1 MEDNPVFI
9 LTGNGNYGNRG
20 CEAITTGTVQIIR
33 EYYKNPKFI
42 AISFFQNNEQYLK
55 QKKNELDENI
65 LHFRVKIDRN
75 KIIDRAVKV
84 FIPNIKTKIGEKIKH
99 KEMLKHLDGSAA
111 VINLAGD
118 NYSLDYG
125 NIRIFTDIDDTV
137 IKNKKPIIFWGAS
150 IGPFI
155 KNSSI
160 ENFMK
165 KHLKKITAIFA
176 RETET
181 IQYLSSI
188 GIESKVYQVADPA
201 FAMKPK
207 KPGGTNLTI
216 EKNSIGV
223 NLSPFMAR
231 FAMDG
236 NISMWGRRAK
246 KIIEKILN
254 DVPCNLY
261 LIPHVTRINNNDY
274 LFLKDI
280 YESIE
285 GPKKNIFLI
294 PPSYNAMETKW
305 IIGQLDLF
313 VGARM
318 HSTIAALSSYVP
330 NLSLSYSIK
339 SKGLNNDVF
348 GHQNYLMD
356 MGEITSDNIVKK
368 MKIMLENSKEIKGEL
383 RKKIPEMEK
392 RSKRSGKYLKD
403 ILDLSAD

>member
-9 LTGNGNYGNRG
+9 LAGNGNYENRG
-20 CEAITTGTVQIIR
+20 CEAITVGTVEIIR

-55 QKKNELDENI
+55 QKKNELDEKI
-65 LHFRVKIDRN
+65 SHFRVKIDSKN
-75 KIIDRAVKV
+75 IFNRAVSV
-84 FIPNIKTKIGEKIKH
+84 FIPSTNPKIGEKIKH
-99 KEMLKHLDGSAA
+99 KELLKYLDESTA

-118 NYSLDYG
+118 SYSLDYG
-125 NIRIFTDIDDTV
+125 SIRLFTDIDDTV

-188 GIESKVYQVADPA
+188 GIESNVYHVADPA

-207 KPGGTNLTI
+207 KPKGINFPI

-223 NLSPFMAR
+223 NLSPLMAR
-231 FAMDG
+231 FVMDG
-236 NISMWGRRAK
+236 NISMWEKRAK

-254 DVPCNLY
+254 VMPSNLY

-285 GPKKNIFLI
+285 DSKKNIFLI
-294 PPSYNAMETKW
+294 PPLYNAMEMKW

-330 NLSLSYSIK
+330 TLSLSYSIK

-348 GHQNYLMD
+348 GHQNYLLD
-356 MGEITSDNIVKK
+356 AGENTSDNIVKK
-368 MKIMLENSKEIKGEL
+368 MKIILENSKEIKGEL

>member
-9 LTGNGNYGNRG
+9 LAGNGNYENRG
-20 CEAITTGTVQIIR
+20 CEAITIGTVEIIR

-55 QKKNELDENI
+55 QKKNELDEKI
-65 LHFRVKIDRN
+65 SHFRVKIDSKN
-75 KIIDRAVKV
+75 IFNRAAKV
-84 FIPNIKTKIGEKIKH
+84 FIPNINPKIGEKIKH
-99 KEMLKHLDGSAA
+99 KELLKYLDGSTA

-118 NYSLDYG
+118 SYSLDYG
-125 NIRIFTDIDDTV
+125 SIRFFADIDDTV

-155 KNSSI
+155 KNSSL

-188 GIESKVYQVADPA
+188 GIENNVYHVADPA

-207 KPGGTNLTI
+207 KPKGINFPI

-223 NLSPFMAR
+223 NLSPLMAR
-231 FAMDG
+231 FVMDG
-236 NISMWGRRAK
+236 NISMWEKRAK
-246 KIIEKILN
+246 KIIEKIL
-254 DVPCNLY
+254 DVMPNNLY

-285 GPKKNIFLI
+285 DSKKNIFLI
-294 PPSYNAMETKW
+294 PPSYNAMEMKW

-330 NLSLSYSIK
+330 TLSLSYSIK

-348 GHQNYLMD
+348 GHQNYLLD
-356 MGEITSDNIVKK
+356 AGENTSDNIVKK
-368 MKIMLENSKEIKGEL
+368 MKIILENSKEIKGEL

>member
-9 LTGNGNYGNRG
+9 LAGNGNYENRG
-20 CEAITTGTVQIIR
+20 CEAITIGTVEIIR

-65 LHFRVKIDRN
+65 SHFKIKRKRKN
-75 KIIDRAVKV
+75 TFNRIVNVLIH
-84 FIPNIKTKIGEKIKH
+84 NINPEMGGKIKH
-99 KEMLKHLDGSAA
+99 KEMLKYLDGSTA

-125 NIRIFTDIDDTV
+125 NLRVFTDLDDTV

-150 IGPFI
+150 IGPFS
-155 KNSSI
+155 KNISI

-165 KHLKKITAIFA
+165 KHLKKINAIFV
-176 RETET
+176 RETES

-188 GIESKVYQVADPA
+188 GIEKNVYHVADPA
-201 FAMKPK
+201 FVMKPK
-207 KPGGTNLTI
+207 KPKEINFPI
-216 EKNSIGV
+216 EKNSIGI
-223 NLSPFMAR
+223 NLSPSLAR
-231 FAMDG
+231 FVMDG
-236 NISMWGRRAK
+236 NISMWKRRAE

-254 DVPCNLY
+254 VMPSNLY

-285 GPKKNIFLI
+285 DPKKNIFLV
-294 PPSYNAMETKW
+294 PPSYNAMEMKW

-330 NLSLSYSIK
+330 TLSLSYSIK
-339 SKGLNNDVF
+339 SKGLNNDIF
-348 GHQNYLMD
+348 GHQNYLLD
-356 MGEITSDNIVKK
+356 VGESTSDNIVKK

-392 RSKRSGKYLKD
+392 RAKCSGKYLKD

>member
-9 LTGNGNYGNRG
+9 LAGNGNYENRG
-20 CEAITTGTVQIIR
+20 CEAITIGTVEIIR

-55 QKKNELDENI
+55 QKKNELDEKI
-65 LHFRVKIDRN
+65 SHFRVKIDSKN
-75 KIIDRAVKV
+75 IFNRAAKV
-84 FIPNIKTKIGEKIKH
+84 FIPNINPKIGEKIKH
-99 KEMLKHLDGSAA
+99 KELLKYLDGSTA

-118 NYSLDYG
+118 SYSLDYG
-125 NIRIFTDIDDTV
+125 SIRFFTDIDDTV

-176 RETET
+176 REAET

-188 GIESKVYQVADPA
+188 GIENNVYHVADPA

-207 KPGGTNLTI
+207 KPKGINFPI

-223 NLSPFMAR
+223 NLSPLMAR
-231 FAMDG
+231 FVMDG
-236 NISMWGRRAK
+236 NISMWEKRAK
-246 KIIEKILN
+246 KIIEKIL
-254 DVPCNLY
+254 DVMPNNLY

-285 GPKKNIFLI
+285 DSKKNIFLI
-294 PPSYNAMETKW
+294 PPSYNAMEMKW

-330 NLSLSYSIK
+330 TLSLSYSIK

-348 GHQNYLMD
+348 GHQNYLLD
-356 MGEITSDNIVKK
+356 AGENTSDNIVKK
-368 MKIMLENSKEIKGEL
+368 MKIILENSKEIKGEL